1 MLGVVQPDVTFRL
14 LDFLSYGEAKV
25 GRANRRQTQK
35 ERCANKES
43 HELITFLLWEQ
54 SLEFRQSTEGFQVVV
69 FAQVGEVVPAD
80 GEGFFQGVEGQLEE
94 LLLLGLFGVGGGGFV
109 FGDEFGTARVK
120 AGGVVTVVLVLRCPL
135 AQLISLLKNLPT
147 GLAPVES
154 GLCTTPFQ
162 LDSKVVQRPASHR
175 GKPGGDFQQAVI
187 GGWDGVGEFAS
198 FEHFDGSKHFF
209 TGRDGSP
216 FRLE

>member
-1 MLGVVQPDVTFRL
+1 MLSR
-14 LDFLSYGEAKV
+14 S
-25 GRANRRQTQK
+25 
-35 ERCANKES
+35 
-43 HELITFLLWEQ
+43 
-54 SLEFRQSTEGFQVVV
+54 VV

-80 GEGFFQGVEGQLEE
+80 GEGFLQAVNGEVEEF
-94 LLLLGLFGVGGGGFV
+94 LLLGLFGVGGGGFV
-109 FGDEFGTARVK
+109 FGDELGTARVK

-135 AQLISLLKNLPT
+135 AQL
-147 GLAPVES
+147 
-154 GLCTTPFQ
+154 
-162 LDSKVVQRPASHR
+162 
-175 GKPGGDFQQAVI
+175 I